1 MAIDPEE
8 LGHSKSDLAQ
18 ALREL
23 RVQAGL
29 AGDRLARRCGM
40 TQSKISKIETG
51 RTIPSLVDVELILR
65 ALEVPADLAQRV
77 LDLARVANTEWQDV
91 RALRKKGL
99 EKKQVE
105 LAALDQSSTE
115 IRYFLLSMLNTL
127 LATPEYVRASLSHVP
142 GDTTKAV
149 AKKLER
155 QTVVY
160 DESKTFTF
168 ILTEQAVRWAVL
180 PPRAM
185 VMQIDRLISVS
196 RLPNVRLGVIPL
208 GKYIPEC
215 PLNTFT
221 VYDSSLATVE
231 TETGIVVLR
240 DRRDIQLY
248 RDTFAMYEG
257 HALFGDPA
265 CEQLEEWSSLFLRDL

>member
-18 ALREL
+18 ALREI

-65 ALEVPADLAQRV
+65 ALEVPAELAQRI

-91 RALRKKGL
+91 RALRRKGL
-99 EKKQVE
+99 EKKQAE

-127 LATPEYVRASLSHVP
+127 LATPEYIRASLAHVP
-142 GDTTKAV
+142 GDTSKAI

-155 QTVVY
+155 QTVIY
-160 DESKTFTF
+160 DDSKTFTF
-168 ILTEQAVRWAVL
+168 LLTEQAVRWAMI
-180 PPRAM
+180 PHRAM

-196 RLPNVRLGVIPL
+196 RLPNVHLGVIPL
-208 GKYIPEC
+208 GKYIPES

-221 VYDSSLATVE
+221 VYDNSLATVE
-231 TETGIVVLR
+231 TETGIVILR
-240 DRRDIQLY
+240 DRRDIQVY
-248 RDTFAMYEG
+248 RDAFAMYEG
-257 HALFGDPA
+257 HALFGEQA
-265 CEQLEEWSSLFLRDL
+265 CERMADWSSLFLGGL

>member
-8 LGHSKSDLAQ
+8 LGHSRSDLAQ
-18 ALREL
+18 ALREI
-23 RVQAGL
+23 RVKAGL

-51 RTIPSLVDVELILR
+51 RTVPSLVDVELILR
-65 ALEVPADLAQRV
+65 ALEVPAELAQRV

-99 EKKQVE
+99 EKKQAE
-105 LAALDQSSTE
+105 LAALDRSSTE

-127 LATPEYVRASLSHVP
+127 LATPEYIRASLAHVP
-142 GDTTKAV
+142 GDTTKAM

-155 QTVVY
+155 QAVIH
-160 DESKTFTF
+160 DDAKTFSF
-168 ILTEQAVRWAVL
+168 LLTEQAVRWAVL

-185 VMQIDRLISVS
+185 ATQIERLVSVS

-208 GKYIPEC
+208 GKYIPES

-231 TETGIVVLR
+231 TETGIVILR
-240 DRRDIQLY
+240 DRRDIQAY
-248 RDTFAMYEG
+248 RAAFAMYEE
-257 HALFGDPA
+257 HAIFGDQA
-265 CEQLEEWSSLFLRDL
+265 REQLAAWADLFLRGL

>member
-8 LGHSKSDLAQ
+8 LGHSKSDLAH
-18 ALREL
+18 ALREI

-65 ALEVPADLAQRV
+65 ALEVPAELAQRI

-91 RALRKKGL
+91 RALRRKGL
-99 EKKQVE
+99 EKKQAE

-127 LATPEYVRASLSHVP
+127 LATPEYIRASLAHVP
-142 GDTTKAV
+142 GDTTKAI

-155 QTVVY
+155 QTVIY
-160 DESKTFTF
+160 DDSKTFTF
-168 ILTEQAVRWAVL
+168 LLTEQAVRWAMI

-208 GKYIPEC
+208 GKYIPES

-221 VYDSSLATVE
+221 VYDNSLATVE
-231 TETGIVVLR
+231 TETGIVILR
-240 DRRDIQLY
+240 DRRDIQVY
-248 RDTFAMYEG
+248 RNAFAVYEG
-257 HALFGDPA
+257 HALFGEQA
-265 CEQLEEWSSLFLRDL
+265 CERMAAWSSLFLGGL

>member
-8 LGHSKSDLAQ
+8 LGHSRSDLAK

-51 RTIPSLVDVELILR
+51 RTVPSLVDVELILR
-65 ALEVPADLAQRV
+65 ALEVPAELARQV
-77 LDLARVANTEWQDV
+77 FDLARVANTEWQDI

-99 EKKQVE
+99 ERKQAE
-105 LAALDQSSTE
+105 LAALDQSSNE
-115 IRYFLLSMLNTL
+115 IRYFLISMLNTL
-127 LATPEYVRASLSHVP
+127 LASPEYVRASLAHVP
-142 GDTTKAV
+142 GDTSRA
-149 AKKLER
+149 AMKKLER
-155 QTVVY
+155 QTVLY
-160 DESKTFTF
+160 DESKAFTF
-168 ILTEQAVRWAVL
+168 VLTEQAARWALL

-185 VMQIDRLISVS
+185 VMQIERLVSVS

-208 GKYIPEC
+208 GKHIPES

-231 TETGIVVLR
+231 TETGIITLR
-240 DRRDIQLY
+240 DRRDIKAY
-248 RDTFAMYEG
+248 RDAFAMYEG
-257 HALFGDPA
+257 YALFGEEA
-265 CEQLEEWSSLFLRDL
+265 REKLAEWSALFLGGL